1 MRLENI
7 ASLFGISDIY
17 EISEMKSG
25 HINRTYLVTAASGR
39 YILQSLNREVF
50 ACPNLVMENIS
61 KIEKAFL
68 KLKGSIVSVPHYLS
82 AGSANFLEADGE
94 IWRMYGYMAS
104 EEHYD
109 SNYYL
114 MGISFGTFI
123 KAINDTNM
131 NLAAVIEDF
140 HNFRKYYEKL
150 ISIAPEIAEL
160 FSSLVNNIDTVFTKS
175 LPVRNVHNDAKAD
188 NVIIGS
194 RCTVIDL
201 DTAMRGYAALDYGD
215 MIRSVCKGDV
225 MDMTAL
231 IEVTRGFYKG
241 LNGLLT
247 NDEVNSLYYG
257 ILWTVGELSMRYYI
271 DGVEKNGYFKG
282 KSPEYC
288 IRRGN
293 ELYAQLCVFMEREEE
308 ICKIIGKE
316 FFRS

>member
-17 EISEMKSG
+17 GISEMKSG

-61 KIEKAFL
+61 KIEEAFS
-68 KLKGSIVSVPHYLS
+68 KLKGSLVTVPHYLS
-82 AGSANFLEADGE
+82 AGSVNFLESDGE

-104 EEHYD
+104 EAHYG
-109 SNYYL
+109 SNYYFI
-114 MGISFGTFI
+114 GISFGTFI
-123 KAINDTNM
+123 KAINDTSIC
-131 NLAAVIEDF
+131 LASVIEDF

-150 ISIAPEIAEL
+150 MSIAPKRAEL
-160 FSSLVNNIDTVFTKS
+160 FSSLVNKIYTVFTKS

-215 MIRSVCKGDV
+215 MIRSVCQKDV
-225 MDMTAL
+225 MDTTVL
-231 IEVTRGFYKG
+231 REVTRGFSKG

-257 ILWTVGELSMRYYI
+257 IIWTVGELSMRYYI
-271 DGVEKNGYFKG
+271 DGIEKKGYFKG
-282 KSPEYC
+282 KTPEDC
-288 IRRGN
+288 IYRGD
-293 ELYAQLCVFMEREEE
+293 ELYAQLCAFMEREEE

-316 FFRS
+316 FFIC